1 MTKARVTVI
10 DIAKAA
16 GVSKSTVS
24 LVLQGSSLVN
34 ELTRAKVNSVMRE
47 LGYVYNRGAANLRQ
61 AGAKSRIV
69 GVVVNDLTNSF
80 FAELAVGVDMVVQSA
95 GFVQF
100 LSNTGESIDRQRE
113 VVASMREH
121 GISGLIV
128 SPARATDAADFKP
141 LVAAGIP
148 VVVVVRNLP
157 GAKVSS
163 IVSDNRAG
171 MMSAVKHL
179 VGLGHKRIAFL
190 GGFPD
195 TAVFDDRLAG
205 YRSGVETAGLDY
217 HEELVIASAP
227 SRAGGVEAI
236 GKAIALARRPTA
248 AVCFNDAVAF
258 GVCDGL
264 RARRLE
270 PGADFAVVG
279 FDDVIEAQAAVP
291 ALTTVSVDPQGIGRR
306 GAQML
311 LKQINAGKAEAETVT
326 TAVRLVVRESCGAGK
341 TAPARTGKSV
351 KSKQDAE

>member
-1 MTKARVTVI
+1 MANGRVTVI
-10 DIAKAA
+10 DIAKAS

-34 ELTRAKVNSVMRE
+34 DATRAKVTAVMRE

-61 AGAKSRIV
+61 SGSNSKII
-69 GVVVNDLTNSF
+69 GVVVNDLTNGF

-113 VVASMREH
+113 VIASMREH

-128 SPARATDAADFKP
+128 SPARGTQAADLKP
-141 LVAAGIP
+141 IVAAGIP
-148 VVVVVRNLP
+148 VVVAVRNVP

-163 IVSDNRAG
+163 IVSDNQEGLFA
-171 MMSAVKHL
+171 AVQHL
-179 VGLGHKRIAFL
+179 ATLGHNRIAFL

-195 TAVFDDRLAG
+195 TAVFEERVAG
-205 YRSGVETAGLDY
+205 YRAAMMACGKDFA
-217 HEELVIASAP
+217 EELVVSSAP
-227 SRAGGVEAI
+227 SRAGGVDAI
-236 GKAIALARRPTA
+236 GRAIAIGNPPTA

-270 PGADFAVVG
+270 PGQDFAVVG
-279 FDDVIEAQAAVP
+279 FDDVIEAKTAVP
-291 ALTTVSVDPQGIGRR
+291 ALTTVSVDPQGMGRR
-306 GAQML
+306 AAQLL
-311 LKQINAGKAEAETVT
+311 LKQINAGKVEAESLVSS
-326 TAVRLVVRESCGAGK
+326 VRLVVRETCGAARVIESGRV
-341 TAPARTGKSV
+341 PA
-351 KSKQDAE
+351 